1 MKKDSSDFFRSV
13 QAHICL
19 ELERI
24 DGVQKFSIEPWERT
38 DKSGSKGGGG
48 VTRILQ
54 NGSVFEQAGV
64 NFSEV
69 EGMLPAE
76 MSFRLVGENQ
86 DCPFYATG
94 VSLVIHPLS
103 PLIPTT
109 HANYRYLEVAGRAW
123 FGGGGDLTPYY
134 LFEEDAEHFHRTLKK
149 ICDLH
154 DRSYYPAFKKECDQY
169 FFLPHRGE
177 TRGVGGIFFDYIG
190 RDDPRDLGEVF
201 QWVKDCAN
209 GFLECYIPIVLRRK
223 DSPYTQEQREFQL
236 IRRGR
241 YVEFNLLYDR
251 GTLFGLR
258 TGGRTESILM
268 SLPPL
273 VRWNPEYKIKPGSA
287 EAKLL
292 DTLRQ
297 PRSWVS

>member
-1 MKKDSSDFFRSV
+1 MRKDSADFFRTV

-24 DGVQKFSIEPWERT
+24 DGSGKFNIDSWERT
-38 DKSGSKGGGG
+38 DKTGSHGGGG
-48 VTRILQ
+48 ISRVLQ
-54 NGSVFEQAGV
+54 NGTVIEQGGV

-69 EGMLPAE
+69 EGILPAE
-76 MSFRLVGENQ
+76 MSLRLVGENQ

-169 FFLPHRGE
+169 FYLPHRGE

-201 QWVKDCAN
+201 EWVKDCAN
-209 GFLECYIPIVLRRK
+209 GFLECYLPIIQRRK
-223 DSPYTQEQREFQL
+223 DSAWTPEQREFQL
-236 IRRGR
+236 MRRGR

-273 VRWNPEYKIKPGSA
+273 VRWDPAYKPKPGSP
-287 EAKLL
+287 EAKLIE
-292 DTLRQ
+292 TLR
-297 PRSWVS
+297 VSRDWI